1 MRWHLPKPK
10 RHVVRPEPGR
20 GFTVALL
27 YGASILTIALV
38 AFSALTGAS
47 LSPWTWYLTRASG
60 LVLYALIWLA
70 TVLGLGLTTTL
81 LDRFGGRA
89 VLFSV
94 HAYATELAYG
104 FLALHLLTLAADQT
118 VPFGFM
124 DLLVPFSSPWLEPWT
139 GFGVL
144 AGALLVLVGASFS
157 VRWLIGYRGWRLLH
171 WLTFPL
177 YGLALAIA
185 LVATPLVK
193 ELALRIGAVDVPNE
207 RKVHHGVMPRL
218 GGLAIYLSFV
228 VGFLLFVPKTTIAWG
243 IFLGGSVIALVGA
256 LDDRYQ
262 LSPKAKLL
270 GQLVAAFVAHGYAC
284 VRDDALVHRASGH
297 RT

>member
-1 MRWHLPKPK
+1 MRWRLPKP
-10 RHVVRPEPGR
+10 RQHVVRPEPGR
-20 GFTVALL
+20 GFTVAIL
-27 YGASILTIALV
+27 YGASVLTIVLV

-104 FLALHLLTLAADQT
+104 FLALHLLTLAADQA

-124 DLLVPFSSPWLEPWT
+124 DLVVPFSSPWLEPWT
-139 GFGVL
+139 GFGIL
-144 AGALLVLVGASFS
+144 AAALLVLVGASFS
-157 VRWLIGYRGWRLLH
+157 VRWLIGFRGWRLLH

-177 YGLALAIA
+177 YGLALAHGLGAGTDRNVGWVQGMYLATA
-185 LVATPLVK
+185 LCVVWLASYRVLRGGARVALPQPPAQPVPLDR
-193 ELALRIGAVDVPNE
+193 LA
-207 RKVHHGVMPRL
+207 PRTTR
-218 GGLAIYLSFV
+218 AIS
-228 VGFLLFVPKTTIAWG
+228 ARQE
-243 IFLGGSVIALVGA
+243 A
-256 LDDRYQ
+256 
-262 LSPKAKLL
+262 
-270 GQLVAAFVAHGYAC
+270 AHGAPWN
-284 VRDDALVHRASGH
+284 LP
-297 RT
+297 